1 SPPTP
6 DLDLR
11 RAPMSLPPL
20 SALPDTDCLLGEH
33 AGDYAL
39 EGRDDNRRAAAL
51 LAAQARRRIDLFT
64 PDLEPAL
71 YDQTAFLDGLV
82 QLCLNSPR
90 ARVRVLAKDF
100 ERALKDGHRLVEL
113 ARRLSSYIE
122 LRRVH
127 PDYQENNESFLIADD
142 HGLLHRRHAPRFDGS
157 FSCKTPLEVRRLRAV
172 FDEIWDRSEPATE
185 LRRLH
190 L

>member
-1 SPPTP
+1 MP
-6 DLDLR
+6 
-11 RAPMSLPPL
+11 LPPF
-20 SALPDTDCLLGEH
+20 SERPETGCILGES

-39 EGRDDNRRAAAL
+39 ESRDDNRNAAAL
-51 LAAQARRRIDLFT
+51 LAGQARRRLELFT

-71 YDQTAFLDGLV
+71 YEQTPFLDALR
-82 QLCLNSPR
+82 QLCLGSPR

-100 ERALKDGHRLVEL
+100 ERAIKDGHRLVEV

-122 LRRVH
+122 LRKVH
-127 PDYQENNESFLIADD
+127 ADYQENNETFLLADD
-142 HGLLHRRHAPRFDGS
+142 YGLLHRRHAPRFEGM
-157 FSCKTPLEVRRLRAV
+157 FSCKAPLEVRRLRAF
-172 FDEIWDRSEPATE
+172 FDEVWDRSEPETG